1 MDYLQLALA
10 QFNRDV
16 NVKGDLFLGKETATP
31 TQYTDASGNTI
42 NTIIYTTTGGNIS
55 VNLQGLTYTLTPDII
70 KYLSTLNDDIIT
82 LLETKRDS
90 INTNFD
96 TLTLNNVNVAT
107 QNYVNSQINNIVNSA
122 PETLNTL
129 SELASALGNDSNFS
143 TTITNLIGSK
153 TTLSEVQ
160 SNNNV
165 WTGTNNFDTSLPTS
179 ILMPTSDTELVTKM
193 YVDNT
198 FLSKVDISNNY
209 LNFNEASNN
218 YVNLSYLSN
227 NYTNTNDLSNNY
239 LKNNDASNNYV
250 NFNYLISN

>member
-1 MDYLQLALA
+1 MSNPTYINKLGSTVIKGNFLHDDLIDTSGNTTGLASA

-82 LLETKRDS
+82 LLESKRDS
-90 INTNFD
+90 TNTNFD

-129 SELASALGNDSNFS
+129 SEFCLLY
-143 TTITNLIGSK
+143 
-153 TTLSEVQ
+153 
-160 SNNNV
+160 
-165 WTGTNNFDTSLPTS
+165 
-179 ILMPTSDTELVTKM
+179 TSDAADE
-193 YVDNT
+193 
-198 FLSKVDISNNY
+198 
-209 LNFNEASNN
+209 
-218 YVNLSYLSN
+218 
-227 NYTNTNDLSNNY
+227 
-239 LKNNDASNNYV
+239 
-250 NFNYLISN
+250 